1 MTFNDQLGNQDT
13 DCKCHDKDGY
23 SILLPAQDRIEQ
35 KLDAVLAISQQV
47 QTIVENVSAQVKPV
61 LDDLMKSPLLK
72 MLGVKSK

>member
-1 MTFNDQLGNQDT
+1 MSPEDFERFE
-13 DCKCHDKDGY
+13 K
-23 SILLPAQDRIEQ
+23 

-47 QTIVENVSAQVKPV
+47 QTIVVKVSDQVKPV